1 MHELRMSSLYAHPA
15 PASACGWDAIK
26 VNAWLP
32 RKRLDKSAPASR
44 CSHIESCARVAPLP
58 PPTHPTTTP
67 PTPQPRA
74 RSWGVTKGG
83 AVHSCESSLH
93 NV

>member
-58 PPTHPTTTP
+58 PPHTPHHHPTHP
-67 PTPQPRA
+67 PTPRA
-74 RSWGVTKGG
+74 QLGRDQRRRR
-83 AVHSCESSLH
+83 ALL
-93 NV
+93 